1 MQIIQLVY
9 QTAYE
14 LSKFGIS
21 FQSISTVVSSCD
33 VIGQVVTAYRKS
45 SIFRKGRKLKEYH
58 ERNYIV
64 ISSDLCNRIIM
75 ALGKNSCRTHRH
87 FNLYCTTQLV
97 RLGFELKD

>member
-1 MQIIQLVY
+1 MQIIQLVII

-45 SIFRKGRKLKEYH
+45 SIFRKGRKLKEFH

-64 ISSDLCNRIIM
+64 ISSDLCNTCNHH
-75 ALGKNSCRTHRH
+75 GVGQKFVS
-87 FNLYCTTQLV
+87 YS
-97 RLGFELKD
+97 